1 MEEKREMGRTEI
13 HLSHSRSR
21 TLPVR
26 ATLCFVVQGPNVL
39 MIRKKR
45 GLGAGKINGVGGKL
59 EAEETA
65 EDCVVREAQEE
76 LGITPTD
83 PVKRGEL
90 HFQFLDGLKLFC
102 TVFVA
107 TRFLGTPCE
116 TSEAIPLWFKLDD
129 IPFHEMWEDDILW
142 LRQVLEGKSVRGFF
156 KFDGDKLLSEQ
167 IEWLA

>member
-1 MEEKREMGRTEI
+1 MGRTEFRR
-13 HLSHSRSR
+13 SHSSSR

-45 GLGAGKINGVGGKL
+45 GLGAGKINGVGGKF

-116 TSEAIPLWFKLDD
+116 TSEAIPLWFKLDE
-129 IPFHEMWEDDILW
+129 IPYHEMWEDDILW
-142 LRQVLEGKSVRGFF
+142 LRQVLEGRSVRGFF

-167 IEWLA
+167 IEWLV

>member
-1 MEEKREMGRTEI
+1 MGRTEI